1 LRCVQSESHSLLVT
15 TKADDPRYLGVLRW
29 TLYVIAIWSFAWTV
43 YRAFLNV
50 EIENNEGWNA
60 YFADAAMGKMPLYP
74 SADQLITN
82 NYPPGSF
89 YIVGLVGRFIGDP
102 VLAGRLLSLVAV
114 VAIATAIALSVRRL
128 GGSGV
133 AARISAAFFVA
144 TMSRFFMP
152 YVGMNE
158 PQLLAEAIM
167 AFGFLWFL
175 IARSNDRGYVGPVL
189 VMALAGFV
197 KHNII
202 AMPVT
207 VFLWLA
213 LYRRR
218 EAVKCF
224 CVAAIAIIAG
234 TAICYALFGGNFFLN
249 ILSPRHYSLKRAL
262 RSFEELEWV
271 SVGLVACLYN
281 AWACRRDVN
290 VQLCSWLIAIALGS
304 YFLQKGGAGVDI
316 NAQFDLVI
324 AVAMGL
330 GLAFTQVSLWPMA
343 RRLRSEQAQAILLLA
358 LCARLLASK
367 QLQPVRLIFDS
378 SFRSEI
384 AMRERALTDSVER
397 VRRIPGDVTCGRDVL
412 VNYRAGKPFVVDA
425 FNAQQR
431 ILVGA
436 LPKDAITARV
446 AAGTLT
452 IVEVDQRARWPE

>member
-1 LRCVQSESHSLLVT
+1 M
-15 TKADDPRYLGVLRW
+15 
-29 TLYVIAIWSFAWTV
+29 LYVIATWSFAWPV
-43 YRAFLNV
+43 YRAFLNI

-60 YFADAAMGKMPLYP
+60 YFADAAMGRMQLYP
-74 SADQLITN
+74 STDQLITN
-82 NYPPGSF
+82 NYPPLSF
-89 YIVGLVGRFIGDP
+89 YIVGLVGRFVGDP

-144 TMSRFFMP
+144 TMSRFFMS

-158 PQLLAEAIM
+158 PQLFSEAIM
-167 AFGFLWFL
+167 AFAFLGFLR
-175 IARSNDRGYVGPVL
+175 ARSNDRGYVRPVL

-202 AMPVT
+202 ALPLT
-207 VFLWLA
+207 AFLWLS
-213 LYRRR
+213 LNRRR

-224 CVAAIAIIAG
+224 CVAAIAMITG
-234 TAICYALFGGNFFLN
+234 TAICYALFGRNFFLN
-249 ILSPRHYSLKRAL
+249 ILCPRHYSLKRSL
-262 RSFEELEWV
+262 RVFGELEWV
-271 SVGLVACLYN
+271 SVGLLACLYN
-281 AWACRRDVN
+281 AWARRHDAS
-290 VQLCSWLIAIALGS
+290 VQLCSWLIAIALGLS
-304 YFLQKGGAGVDI
+304 FLQRGGAGVDI

-343 RRLRSEQAQAILLLA
+343 RRLRSGQAQAILLLA
-358 LCARLLASK
+358 VCARLLASK

-378 SFRSEI
+378 SFRNEI
-384 AMRERALTDSVER
+384 VMRERAMTNSVER
-397 VRRIPGDVTCGRDVL
+397 VRRIPGDVTCGRNML

-425 FNAQQR
+425 FNAEQR
-431 ILVGA
+431 ILAGA
-436 LPKDAITARV
+436 LPKDSISARV

-452 IVEVDQRARWPE
+452 IVEVDPRARWPE